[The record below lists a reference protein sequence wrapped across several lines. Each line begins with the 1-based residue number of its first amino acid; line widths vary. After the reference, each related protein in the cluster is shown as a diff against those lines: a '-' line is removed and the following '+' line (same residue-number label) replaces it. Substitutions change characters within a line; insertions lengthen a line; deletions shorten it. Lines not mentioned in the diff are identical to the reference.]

1 MADKGP
7 GSTGRNTT
15 KRLARAKV
23 KPTDS
28 GIKSSKGR
36 AAAEEVKI
44 SEAEKKRARKQKI
57 TAIAIGV
64 FAVIMALSMMLPSLT
79 YIFGNNGQ
87 VEEEPVEETTTTDD
101 ATTTDEDSTEA
112 TGMDLVDSNYKAV
125 VDPLEA
131 KLADNPKDLA
141 TLLNL
146 GNYYMQWATE
156 ASSYASDDASYEHL
170 GDLYDKAIG
179 YYDNY
184 LELNDSAV
192 VETNRAMCILYNGDT
207 TTALDALKQVVA
219 DHPEYGPAWA
229 DLGLIYEYQGD
240 TDAAKDAYQQAID
253 ASPNDEYGASSYA
266 NRRLA
271 AIASSEGAN
280 LTDETAETTSGN
292 TESGAQSLQDI
303 LGAGI

>member
-7 GSTGRNTT
+7 GSTGRNSQ
-15 KRLARAKV
+15 KRLARAKL
-23 KPTDS
+23 KPTEN

-36 AAAEEVKI
+36 AAAEEVKM

-64 FAVIMALSMMLPSLT
+64 FAVVMALSMMLPSLT

-87 VEEEPVEETTTTDD
+87 VEEEPVQETTSDD
-101 ATTTDEDSTEA
+101 TKTDEDSTDA

-131 KLADNPKDLA
+131 KLAEDPKDLA

-156 ASSYASDDASYEHL
+156 ASSYANDDASYEHL
-170 GDLYDKAIG
+170 GDLYEKAIG
-179 YYDNY
+179 YFDSY

-207 TTALDALKQVVA
+207 ETALSALKDVVA

-240 TDAAKDAYQQAID
+240 TDAAKEAYQQAID

-271 AIASSEGAN
+271 AIASSEGAS

-292 TESGAQSLQDI
+292 TNNGAQSLQDI

>member
-7 GSTGRNTT
+7 GSTGRNSQ

-23 KPTDS
+23 KPTEN

-36 AAAEEVKI
+36 AAAQEVKI

-87 VEEEPVEETTTTDD
+87 AEEEPVEETTSDD
-101 ATTTDEDSTEA
+101 TTTDEDSTEA

-131 KLADNPKDLA
+131 KLAENPKDLA

-146 GNYYMQWATE
+146 GNYYMQWATD
-156 ASSYASDDASYEHL
+156 ASSYATDDASYEHL
-170 GDLYDKAIG
+170 GDLYEKAIG
-179 YYDNY
+179 YYDSY

-207 TTALDALKQVVA
+207 DTALSALKDVVA

-240 TDAAKDAYQQAID
+240 TEAAKEAYQQAID

-292 TESGAQSLQDI
+292 TNSGAQSLQDI